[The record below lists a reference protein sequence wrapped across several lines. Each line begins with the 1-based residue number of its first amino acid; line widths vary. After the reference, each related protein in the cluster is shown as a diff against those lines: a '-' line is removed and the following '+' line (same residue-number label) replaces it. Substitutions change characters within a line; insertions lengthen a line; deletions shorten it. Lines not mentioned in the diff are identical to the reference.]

1 MPTIRGSVKQSSV
14 IKARVGQQN
23 VSRVLSNA
31 SSPPTRLIDLTDVNN
46 QLKDKDGMILVWN
59 LPTQT
64 FIMTSV
70 IDADT
75 LSIGSSVFYTDT
87 TDNILGDANTGAVQ
101 TDGGVGIG
109 KNLTVGSSFS
119 VAGTIDNTLGNAHT
133 GAVQIDGGVGIAK
146 NLSIGSSLSVKKSL
160 FYDSENFYSPNG
172 VAYFDSS
179 GKLVSGLST
188 ESPISTSNYI
198 LTTLEIAGIGT
209 PVWTSTIDG
218 GEY

>member
-46 QLKDKDGMILVWN
+46 QLKDKDGMILVWD

-101 TDGGVGIG
+101 T
-109 KNLTVGSSFS
+109 
-119 VAGTIDNTLGNAHT
+119 
-133 GAVQIDGGVGIAK
+133 DGGVGIAK